1 MKMALQMPGPSAIII
16 SITLE
21 SLLAI
26 HLLSSKKILDKNIQ
40 AKYLDIGRNQTSVIA
55 FQVEY
60 LVLISPIKMVIL
72 VVSKYKN
79 RRNEGHFAEL
89 HLTESHCELC
99 NKTNLLSQI
108 DYEI

>member
-40 AKYLDIGRNQTSVIA
+40 AKYLEIGRNQASVIA

-60 LVLISPIKMVIL
+60 LVIISPIIMGVFRS
-72 VVSKYKN
+72 V
-79 RRNEGHFAEL
+79 
-89 HLTESHCELC
+89 
-99 NKTNLLSQI
+99 
-108 DYEI
+108 